1 MKRIAVTGASGGIGR
16 AVAVRYAGPDTHI
29 DICARNTEELALTA
43 DICRRKGAVVRI
55 TDFDM
60 RNKEALLQW
69 TRTITEGGEL
79 DCLLCCAGVSSGVH
93 PQDSYVQPEYR
104 DDLIRELE
112 VNAVSS
118 ILCVNEAVTRMQA
131 LKMPE
136 HHFQVGMVASLAAMT
151 GLPGSPGY
159 SASKAAVRV
168 YGEALRRLV
177 ADDNIGVTVILP
189 GFVESSMSRRY
200 QGAKPSLI
208 SAEKA
213 AEIIVKALER
223 NSGEVAFPTHLAWGI
238 RLLNCLPECL
248 QPVFLKGF
256 FFTVEPDA
264 ESRRNEEVNGQNRR
278 GV

>member
-16 AVAVRYAGPDTHI
+16 AVAVCFAGPDTHI

-43 DICRRKGAVVRI
+43 DLCRRKGASVRI
-55 TDFDM
+55 TAFDM
-60 RNKEALLQW
+60 RDREALIQW
-69 TRTITEGGEL
+69 TTKITADGGL
-79 DCLLCCAGVSSGVH
+79 DFLFCCAGVSSGVH
-93 PQDSYVQPEYR
+93 PQSSYVQPEYR

-118 ILCVNEAVTRMQA
+118 ILCVNEAVARMQA
-131 LKMPE
+131 VKKPE

-159 SASKAAVRV
+159 SASKAAVKT

-177 ADDNIGVTVILP
+177 AADNIGVTVILP

-213 AEIIVKALER
+213 AEIIVKSLER
-223 NSGEVAFPTHLAWGI
+223 NSGEVAFPKHLAWGI

-248 QPVFLKGF
+248 QPIFLKGF

-264 ESRRNEEVNGQNRR
+264 ESRKNGEKKHQE
-278 GV
+278 GSAV